1 MNQDQDNVTT
11 MFETTNGTLN
21 SFHTLWEEIPA
32 FVDAVGRVTSGTAV
46 IRNKSGDQGGH
57 GRYRY

>member
-1 MNQDQDNVTT
+1 